1 MLRYLTAG
9 ESHGEMLMGILE
21 GLPAGLLIRLTDI
34 DNDLARRQMGY
45 GRGGRMKIEKDSVKI
60 FTGVRWGRTLGSPVG
75 LMIRNKDWDN
85 WRAKMSPDAAFLN
98 SADPVT
104 RPRPGH
110 ADLAGAMKYGMTDIR
125 NVLERSSARETA
137 MRVAVGAVCKR
148 LLDEFGIGIVS
159 HVIDIG
165 GVYAKVD
172 KLSPREIRRKTENSD
187 LRCADHE
194 AEKRM
199 KRKIDE
205 AAAAGDSLGGIFE
218 IIISGVP
225 IGLGSHVHWD
235 RKLDGRI
242 AGALMSIQAVKGVE
256 IGSGF
261 GAANRPGSLVHD
273 EIFWTPKSGFFR
285 KTNHAGGIE
294 GGMSNGEDI
303 VLRAA
308 MKPIPTL
315 MKPLRSVDLEY
326 KKPFKASVERSDVCA
341 VPAAGVVGEAVTA
354 FEIAAA
360 MIEKFGGDSLD
371 EMKRNFDQ
379 YQKQLQARMGVE
391 QVGHSS

>member
-1 MLRYLTAG
+1 
-9 ESHGEMLMGILE
+9 
-21 GLPAGLLIRLTDI
+21 
-34 DNDLARRQMGY
+34 
-45 GRGGRMKIEKDSVKI
+45 
-60 FTGVRWGRTLGSPVG
+60 
-75 LMIRNKDWDN
+75 
-85 WRAKMSPDAAFLN
+85 MSPDAAFLN
-98 SADPVT
+98 SAEPVT

-110 ADLAGAMKYGMTDIR
+110 ADLAGAMKYGATDIR

-165 GVYAKVD
+165 GVFAKVD

-187 LRCADHE
+187 LRCADHD

-199 KRKIDE
+199 KKKIDE

-235 RKLDGRI
+235 RKLDGRLG
-242 AGALMSIQAVKGVE
+242 GALMSIQAVKGVE

-261 GAANRPGSLVHD
+261 GVANRPGSLVHD

-315 MKPLRSVDLEY
+315 MKPLRSVDLEN

-341 VPAAGVVGEAVTA
+341 VPAAGVVGEAVAA
-354 FEIAAA
+354 FEIATA

-371 EMKRNFDQ
+371 EMKRNVDQ
-379 YQKQLQARMGVE
+379 YQKLIQARMGVE
-391 QVGHSS
+391 AEGQSS